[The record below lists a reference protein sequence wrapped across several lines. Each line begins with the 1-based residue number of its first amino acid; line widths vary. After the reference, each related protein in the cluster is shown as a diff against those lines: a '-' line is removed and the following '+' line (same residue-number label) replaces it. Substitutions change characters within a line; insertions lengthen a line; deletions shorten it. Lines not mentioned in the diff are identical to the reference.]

1 LLAAEID
8 GRGGFAGAGY
18 FTEKLMRAAAVFPGR
33 KSLEVISDFPEPKL
47 ESPGAVKLRVLTV
60 GVCGTDREIA
70 SFQYGFPPPAGSDFL
85 VLGHECLGEIVEVG
99 PEVTDLR
106 PGDLVIPMVRRPC
119 DHPECVACRAG
130 RQDFCYTGDYRERGI
145 KQMHGFLTEQIVDDA
160 RYMNPVPKAIRDV
173 AVLVEPLTIAE
184 KGLIQTLEIQQ
195 RLPWGGTHNAVVLG
209 AGPVGLLG
217 AMALRHAGF
226 NVTVYSRNREPDA
239 SADIVKAIG
248 AKYTSSQDRSI
259 EQMAAETGNIDVVYE
274 ATGVS
279 RFAFDVLA
287 VLGTNGMFI
296 LTGVPG
302 QHGQVGVD
310 TDRIMRDLVLKNQC
324 VLGTVNAG
332 KDAFQKAVSDLAS
345 FYAAWPEAVKSL
357 ITGRFPLE
365 RFAEPI
371 RTQTG
376 IKNIIEIST

>member
-1 LLAAEID
+1 
-8 GRGGFAGAGY
+8 
-18 FTEKLMRAAAVFPGR
+18 MRAAAVFPDR
-33 KSLEVISDFPEPKL
+33 KSLEVIDDFPEPRIG
-47 ESPGAVKLRVLTV
+47 SPTEVKLRVLNV

-85 VLGHECLGEIVEVG
+85 VLGHECLGEIVEIG

-106 PGDLVIPMVRRPC
+106 LGDLVIPMVRRPC
-119 DHPECVACRAG
+119 EHPECVACRAG

-145 KQMHGFLTEQIVDDA
+145 KQMHGFLTEMIVDDA
-160 RYMNPVPKAIRDV
+160 RYMNPVPRAIRDV

-184 KGLIQTLEIQQ
+184 KGLIQTLEIQA
-195 RLPWGGTHNAVVLG
+195 RLPWGGVHNAIVLG

-217 AMALRHAGF
+217 AMALRRAGF
-226 NVTVYSRNREPDA
+226 AVTVYSRNREPNP

-279 RFAFDVLA
+279 QFAFDVLA

-302 QHGQVGVD
+302 QHGPVGVD

-332 KDAFQKAVSDLAS
+332 KDAFQKAVGDLAAFDS
-345 FYAAWPEAVKSL
+345 AWPEAVRSL

-376 IKNIIEIST
+376 IKNIIEISR

>member
-1 LLAAEID
+1 M
-8 GRGGFAGAGY
+8 
-18 FTEKLMRAAAVFPGR
+18 KAAAVFPAR
-33 KSLEVISDFPEPKL
+33 KSLEVVNDFPEPKT
-47 ESPGAVKLRVLTV
+47 ESPTAVKLRVLNV

-99 PEVTDLR
+99 PEVRDFQ

-119 DHPECVACRAG
+119 DHPECAACRAD

-145 KQMHGFLTEQIVDDA
+145 KQMHGFLTERIVDDA
-160 RYMNPVPKAIRDV
+160 RYMNPVPRAIRDV

-226 NVTVYSRNREPDA
+226 AVTVYSRDREPNA
-239 SADIVKAIG
+239 AAEIVKAIG

-287 VLGTNGMFI
+287 VLGT
-296 LTGVPG
+296 
-302 QHGQVGVD
+302 
-310 TDRIMRDLVLKNQC
+310 
-324 VLGTVNAG
+324 
-332 KDAFQKAVSDLAS
+332 
-345 FYAAWPEAVKSL
+345 
-357 ITGRFPLE
+357 
-365 RFAEPI
+365 
-371 RTQTG
+371 
-376 IKNIIEIST
+376 

>member
-1 LLAAEID
+1 M
-8 GRGGFAGAGY
+8 
-18 FTEKLMRAAAVFPGR
+18 KAAAVFPDR
-33 KSLEVISDFPEPKL
+33 KSLEVIDDFPEPKI
-47 ESPGAVKLRVLTV
+47 ESPTAVKLRVLNV

-85 VLGHECLGEIVEVG
+85 VMGHECLGEIVEVG
-99 PEVTDLR
+99 PEVSTFK
-106 PGDLVIPMVRRPC
+106 PGDLAIPMVRRPC
-119 DHPECVACRAG
+119 EHPECVACRAG

-145 KQMHGFLTEQIVDDA
+145 KQMHGFLTELIVDDA

-184 KGLIQTLEIQQ
+184 KGLIQTLEIQA
-195 RLPWGGTHNAVVLG
+195 RLPWGGNHNAVVLG

-226 NVTVYSRNREPDA
+226 AVTVYSRNREPDP

-259 EQMAAETGNIDVVYE
+259 AQMAAETGNIDVVYE

-302 QHGQVGVD
+302 QHGPVGVD

-332 KDAFQKAVSDLAS
+332 KDAFQKAVADLAS
-345 FYAAWPEAVKSL
+345 FDAAWPDAVKSL

-365 RFAEPI
+365 KFAEPI
-371 RTQTG
+371 RTQMG
-376 IKNIIEIST
+376 IKNIIEVAK

>member
-1 LLAAEID
+1 
-8 GRGGFAGAGY
+8 
-18 FTEKLMRAAAVFPGR
+18 MRAAAVFPDR
-33 KSLEVISDFPEPKL
+33 KSLDVITDFPEPKI
-47 ESPGAVKLRVLTV
+47 ESATAVKLRVLNV

-70 SFQYGFPPPAGSDFL
+70 SFQYGFPLPAGCDFL
-85 VLGHECLGEIVEVG
+85 VMGHECLGEIVEVG
-99 PEVTDLR
+99 PEVSTFK
-106 PGDLVIPMVRRPC
+106 PGDLAIPMVRRPC
-119 DHPECVACRAG
+119 DHPECFACRAG

-145 KQMHGFLTEQIVDDA
+145 KQMHGFLTELIVDEA
-160 RYMNPVPKAIRDV
+160 RYMNPVPKGIRDV

-184 KGLIQTLEIQQ
+184 KGLIQTLDIQK
-195 RLPWGGTHNAVVLG
+195 RLPWGGTLHAVVLG

-217 AMALRHAGF
+217 AMTLRHAGF
-226 NVTVYSRNREPDA
+226 AVTVYSHNREPNPA
-239 SADIVKAIG
+239 AEIVKAIG

-279 RFAFDVLA
+279 QFAFDFLA
-287 VLGTNGMFI
+287 VLGINGVFI

-302 QHGQVGVD
+302 QHAPTGLD

-332 KDAFQKAVSDLAS
+332 KDAFQKAVGDLAA
-345 FYAAWPEAVKSL
+345 FDAAWPEAVKSL

-371 RTQTG
+371 RTHMG

>member
-1 LLAAEID
+1 M
-8 GRGGFAGAGY
+8 
-18 FTEKLMRAAAVFPGR
+18 MRAAAVFPEK
-33 KSLEVISDFPEPKL
+33 KSLGVVSDFPEP
-47 ESPGAVKLRVLTV
+47 EMDSPTAVKLRVLNV

-85 VLGHECLGEIVEVG
+85 VMGHECLGEIVEVG
-99 PEVTDLR
+99 PEVKDLK
-106 PGDLVIPMVRRPC
+106 PGDLAIPMVRRPC

-145 KQMHGFLTEQIVDDA
+145 KQMHGFLTELIVDEA
-160 RYMNPVPKAIRDV
+160 LYMNPVPQAIRDV

-184 KGLIQTLEIQQ
+184 KGLIQALDIQK
-195 RLPWGGTHNAVVLG
+195 RLPWSGKHQAVVLG

-226 NVTVYSRNREPDA
+226 SVTVYSRSREPDQ
-239 SADIVKAIG
+239 SADIAKAVG
-248 AKYTSSQDRSI
+248 AKYISSQDRSV
-259 EQMAAETGNIDVVYE
+259 EEMAAEVGNIDVVYE

-279 RFAFDVLA
+279 HFAFDVLS
-287 VLGTNGMFI
+287 VLGTNGLFI

-302 QHGQVGVD
+302 HRAPSSID
-310 TDRIMRDLVLKNQC
+310 TDGIMRSLVLKNQC

-332 KDAFQKAVSDLAS
+332 KDAFQNAVSDLTA
-345 FYAAWPEAVKSL
+345 FHAAWPDAVRSL

-365 RFAEPI
+365 KFAEPI
-371 RTQTG
+371 QNQTG
-376 IKNIIEIST
+376 IKNIVEIGK

>member
-1 LLAAEID
+1 
-8 GRGGFAGAGY
+8 
-18 FTEKLMRAAAVFPGR
+18 MRAAAIFPAR
-33 KSLEVISDFPEPKL
+33 KSLGVIDDFPEPKI
-47 ESPGAVKLRVLTV
+47 EGPTAVKLRILDV
-60 GVCGTDREIA
+60 GVCGTDREMA
-70 SFQYGFPPPAGSDFL
+70 SFQYGFPLPAGSDFL
-85 VLGHECLGEIVEVG
+85 VLGHECLGEIIEVG
-99 PEVTDLR
+99 PEVRDFK
-106 PGDLVIPMVRRPC
+106 PGDLAIPMVRRPC

-145 KQMHGFLTEQIVDDA
+145 KQMHGFLTELIVDDA

-173 AVLVEPLTIAE
+173 AVLVEPLTIAQ
-184 KGLIQTLEIQQ
+184 KGLIQTLDIQK
-195 RLPWGGTHNAVVLG
+195 RLPWAGSRNAVVLG

-226 NVTVYSRNREPDA
+226 SVTVYSQLREPNA
-239 SADIVKAIG
+239 PADIVKAIG

-279 RFAFDVLA
+279 QFAFDVLP
-287 VLGTNGMFI
+287 VLGTNGVFI

-302 QHGQVGVD
+302 HHGAVGVD
-310 TDRIMRDLVLKNQC
+310 TDRIMGDLVLKNQC

-332 KDAFQKAVSDLAS
+332 KDAFQKAVDDLAS
-345 FYAAWPEAVKSL
+345 FDAAWPAAVKSL

-371 RTQTG
+371 QTHMG
-376 IKNIIEIST
+376 IKNIIEITK